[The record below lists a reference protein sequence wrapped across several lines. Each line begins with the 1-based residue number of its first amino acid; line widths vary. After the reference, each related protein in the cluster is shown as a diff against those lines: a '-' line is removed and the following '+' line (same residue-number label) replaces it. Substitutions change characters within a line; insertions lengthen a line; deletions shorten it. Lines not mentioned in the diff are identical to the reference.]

1 MPSSKTSS
9 SLSAFGLC
17 SKWMDFGRPGFCLLF
32 EYPAVLA
39 LREEGLGD
47 DVADRGAREAE
58 AGMGAVLEVALTL
71 KSGLN

>member
-17 SKWMDFGRPGFCLLF
+17 SKWIDFGRPGFCLLF

-39 LREEGLGD
+39 LREEGRGD

-58 AGMGAVLEVALTL
+58 AGMGAVLEVALT
-71 KSGLN
+71 